1 MKAAVDALVAG
12 APDALDTLI
21 ELANALNNDP
31 NFAATMATELGKKLN
46 IADIVNNLTSGGTNK
61 RLPNLHA
68 GKRCTCMGES
78 CK

>member
-31 NFAATMATELGKKLN
+31 NFAE
-46 IADIVNNLTSGGTNK
+46 SGVS
-61 RLPNLHA
+61 RL
-68 GKRCTCMGES
+68 S
-78 CK
+78 C